1 MGTSCLARCRFCGH
15 GGCHTLDGERAVIG
29 EIAAIVAGVNAATS
43 AIKQVAET
51 TNDISSI
58 SSFLSTLGGAEV
70 ELQRA
75 QNEGKLSEADAVKAA
90 LAKKQIQE
98 TMREIRD
105 LFTVSGN
112 SELYN
117 EAMASMAA
125 ARKAKQAELARKAA
139 AKKKFWKDVRE
150 VLSVIA
156 VLLFLLP
163 LTLAVLISW
172 VTR

>member
-1 MGTSCLARCRFCGH
+1 MGRVCH
-15 GGCHTLDGERAVIG
+15 GDCCSSFTAVYGLTMIG

-98 TMREIRD
+98 TMREIKD
-105 LFTVSGN
+105 MFTVSGN
-112 SELYN
+112 GDLYQ
-117 EAMASMAA
+117 EAMTAMAE
-125 ARKAKQAELARKAA
+125 ARKAKQQELARKAA

-150 VLSVIA
+150 VLTVIA

-163 LTLAVLISW
+163 LTLAVLLTW
-172 VTR
+172 LTA

>member
-1 MGTSCLARCRFCGH
+1 M
-15 GGCHTLDGERAVIG
+15 IG

-90 LAKKQIQE
+90 LAKKQIQD

-150 VLSVIA
+150 VLSVLA

-172 VTR
+172 LTR

>member
-1 MGTSCLARCRFCGH
+1 ML
-15 GGCHTLDGERAVIG
+15 G

-98 TMREIRD
+98 TMREIKD
-105 LFTVSGN
+105 MFTVSGN
-112 SELYN
+112 GDLYQ
-117 EAMASMAA
+117 EAMSAMAE
-125 ARKAKQAELARKAA
+125 ARKAKQQELARKAA

-150 VLSVIA
+150 VLTVIA

-163 LTLAVLISW
+163 LTLAVLLTW
-172 VTR
+172 LTA

>member
-1 MGTSCLARCRFCGH
+1 
-15 GGCHTLDGERAVIG
+15 VIA
-29 EIAAIVAGVNAATS
+29 EISAIVAGVNAATS
-43 AIKQVAET
+43 AIKRVAET

-58 SSFLSTLGGAEV
+58 SAFLSTLGGAEV
-70 ELQRA
+70 ELARA

-98 TMREIRD
+98 TMQEIKD

-112 SELYN
+112 GQLYQ

-125 ARKAKQAELARKAA
+125 ARKAKQVELAKAIA

-150 VLSVIA
+150 IGAIVGVLVFLVPMCLA
-156 VLLFLLP
+156 LLLSY
-163 LTLAVLISW
+163 LTK
-172 VTR
+172 

>member
-1 MGTSCLARCRFCGH
+1 M
-15 GGCHTLDGERAVIG
+15 IG

-51 TNDISSI
+51 TNDIQSI
-58 SSFLSTLGGAEV
+58 SGFLAALGGAEV

-98 TMREIRD
+98 TMKEIKD

-112 SELYN
+112 GQLYQ
-117 EAMASMAA
+117 EAMQAMAA
-125 ARKAKQAELARKAA
+125 ARKAKQLELARKAA
-139 AKKKFWKDVRE
+139 QKKQFWKE
-150 VLSVIA
+150 VKEYAAIGG

-163 LTLAVLISW
+163 MTLALLIGW
-172 VTR
+172 LTRK

>member
-1 MGTSCLARCRFCGH
+1 MGRVCHGDCCSSFTAVYGLAM
-15 GGCHTLDGERAVIG
+15 IG

-98 TMREIRD
+98 TMREIKD
-105 LFTVSGN
+105 MFTVSGN
-112 SELYN
+112 GDLYQ
-117 EAMASMAA
+117 EAMTAMAE
-125 ARKAKQAELARKAA
+125 ARKAKQQELARKAA

-150 VLSVIA
+150 VLTVIA

-163 LTLAVLISW
+163 LTLAVLLTW
-172 VTR
+172 LTA

>member
-1 MGTSCLARCRFCGH
+1 M
-15 GGCHTLDGERAVIG
+15 IG

-51 TNDISSI
+51 TNDIQSI
-58 SSFLSTLGGAEV
+58 SGFLSALGGAEV

-105 LFTVSGN
+105 MFTVSGN
-112 SELYN
+112 GDLYK
-117 EAMASMAA
+117 EAMASMAE
-125 ARKAKQAELARKAA
+125 ARKAKQAELARKVAE
-139 AKKKFWKDVRE
+139 KKKFWKDVRE

-156 VLLFLLP
+156 VLLFLVP
-163 LTLAVLISW
+163 LTLAVLITW
-172 VTR
+172 LTR

>member
-1 MGTSCLARCRFCGH
+1 M
-15 GGCHTLDGERAVIG
+15 IG

-90 LAKKQIQE
+90 LAKKQIQD
-98 TMREIRD
+98 TMREVRD
-105 LFTVSGN
+105 LFTMSGN
-112 SELYN
+112 GDLYQ

-125 ARKAKQAELARKAA
+125 ARKAKQTELARQAA
-139 AKKKFWKDVRE
+139 EKKKFWKDVRE

-156 VLLFLLP
+156 VLLFLVP
-163 LTLAVLISW
+163 LTLAVLITW
-172 VTR
+172 LMK

>member
-1 MGTSCLARCRFCGH
+1 M
-15 GGCHTLDGERAVIG
+15 IG

-98 TMREIRD
+98 TMREIKD
-105 LFTVSGN
+105 MFTVSGN
-112 SELYN
+112 GDLYQ
-117 EAMASMAA
+117 EAMSAMAE
-125 ARKAKQAELARKAA
+125 ARKAKQQELARKAA

-150 VLSVIA
+150 VLTVIA

-163 LTLAVLISW
+163 LTLAVLLTW
-172 VTR
+172 LTA

>member
-1 MGTSCLARCRFCGH
+1 M
-15 GGCHTLDGERAVIG
+15 IG

-90 LAKKQIQE
+90 LAKKHIQE
-98 TMREIRD
+98 TMTEIRNM
-105 LFTVSGN
+105 FTISGN
-112 SELYN
+112 GELWK
-117 EAMASMAA
+117 EAMAAMAE
-125 ARKAKQAELARKAA
+125 ARKAKQAELQRKAA
-139 AKKKFWKDVRE
+139 AKKKFGRMCVRCC
-150 VLSVIA
+150 L
-156 VLLFLLP
+156 
-163 LTLAVLISW
+163 
-172 VTR
+172 